1 MCKLTLVRTVEPRYK
16 NLYITKS
23 SVELTV
29 FLIPAVVKY
38 MANNLDLTKPHYSE
52 HILPVPL
59 PFVMSRFYC
68 TIYCYIE
75 LPYVALLNLK
85 LSFFCHSLLT
95 FKVCSMDHGRN
106 LLQTILQW
114 KFQMKILMLKVIL
127 LKK

>member
-29 FLIPAVVKY
+29 FLIPAIVKC
-38 MANNLDLTKPHYSE
+38 MENNLDLTKPHYSE

-59 PFVMSRFYC
+59 LFVMSRFHC
-68 TIYCYIE
+68 TIYCYVE

-85 LSFFCHSLLT
+85 LSFFVIVCLLS
-95 FKVCSMDHGRN
+95 KYV
-106 LLQTILQW
+106 QW
-114 KFQMKILMLKVIL
+114 IMEGIFCRPYYNGNSR
-127 LKK
+127 